1 MVPGAVG
8 SPMAGHSPAQFQMA
22 RPQSPQATMSVIRSA
37 PQTPQSPG
45 ATKVW
50 PQGMAMPQGTAISPM
65 STMSAVSPVSGTSP
79 KLTYISTAPSPQAM
93 SPAAFPTQLAFSPWR
108 PGATTMPGTVPM
120 VATAMPV
127 SPQAAVAPVSP
138 QAAVAPST
146 PVKPNAVSQEVLV
159 GNHPPSPK
167 DSIGANKPPY
177 SFGAPFEA
185 SKAKRG
191 SKSGTLPRGK
201 SQGLETTSPVKKV
214 SPRERASTDGSR
226 TGGNQMFR
234 SASLSSMEG
243 SLPRST
249 SVKTMRT
256 CRSARLSLSN
266 LSLCASESVE
276 QERRQTE
283 RGLER
288 ESRWLKRALSEEMR
302 HIETMQEQDAQHE
315 QWRQDRMERQR
326 QAESRHRQRSLHR
339 WEQSCKQKA
348 AEETRQKQESEQ
360 HGAAFEQT
368 LERLQADRQAA
379 EARQQE
385 QRQRQQKQAEK
396 RRASLSDLESR
407 KEAERKEQLEQM
419 VKAHEQQQARD
430 QIVRSAQ
437 DKRRQQICA
446 KKEQREE
453 RMSKLMEAQRDLE
466 EQRLARAQEKQR
478 LQQHNSGA
486 FSARQRLQHD
496 KMQSSFKEIHSRR
509 AEARN
514 NADLQKERRRSDVEQ
529 KTALKSQKLDN
540 MTADRQKLW
549 EIRKTAHREAE
560 RILRDAK
567 REVHRQSMSSRY
579 SVKFIQEQ
587 MGRLENPEGI
597 TASVTGSS
605 PGSSSASLQD
615 EVQETRCSSG

>member
-1 MVPGAVG
+1 MYAMVPGVVG

-50 PQGMAMPQGTAISPM
+50 PQGMAMPQGAAISPM

-108 PGATTMPGTVPM
+108 AGATTMMPGTVPM

-127 SPQAAVAPVSP
+127 SPT

-146 PVKPNAVSQEVLV
+146 PKSNAVSQEVLV

-167 DSIGANKPPY
+167 DSIAGANEARG

-201 SQGLETTSPVKKV
+201 SQGLETTSPAKKV
-214 SPRERASTDGSR
+214 SPRERTSTDGSR
-226 TGGNQMFR
+226 TGNQMFR

-302 HIETMQEQDAQHE
+302 QIETMQEQDAQHE

-348 AEETRQKQESEQ
+348 AEETRQKQESEH

-368 LERLQADRQAA
+368 QERLQADRQAA

-496 KMQSSFKEIHSRR
+496 KMQNSFNQIQARR

-597 TASVTGSS
+597 IASVTGSS
-605 PGSSSASLQD
+605 AGSSSASLQD
-615 EVQETRCSSG
+615 EPQETRCSSG